1 MVAKEGYPFIIT
13 FAIIFLLVL
22 FLPKGI
28 LIALALILLLLIVVF
43 FRDPK
48 RLTPDVASGVVSPAD
63 GKVVEIAN
71 VVFQGEEF
79 LKIGIF
85 MNLFSVHVNRFP
97 FGGTVTEV
105 RHIPG
110 GFLPADNANASLTNE
125 RNEIH
130 VSTPLGKIIV
140 VQVAGLIARR
150 TVSYVEAGDRRG
162 KGERLGMIKFSSRVD
177 LYLPKNSKLDINLGS
192 RAYAGETI
200 IAHLR

>member
-1 MVAKEGYPFIIT
+1 MIAKEGYPFIVT
-13 FAIIFLLVL
+13 FAVIFLLVL
-22 FLPKGI
+22 ILPKS
-28 LIALALILLLLIVVF
+28 LTVLLAVILLLLAVIF

-48 RLTPDVASGVVSPAD
+48 RVTPDIPEGVVSPAD
-63 GKVVEIAN
+63 GKVVEITP

-79 LKIGIF
+79 LKIGVF
-85 MNLFSVHVNRFP
+85 MNLFSVHINRFP

-110 GFLPADNANASLTNE
+110 GYIPADRPEAPLSNE

-130 VSTPLGKIIV
+130 ISTAYGKIIV

-177 LYLPKNSKLDINLGS
+177 LYLPKNTKLDVNLGS
-192 RAYAGETI
+192 KTYAGETI